1 MIIMRER
8 RKIASPLNLSEMIDP
23 KAMESFAM
31 KDDPG
36 CILTADRIV
45 YFTKEKEH
53 AGEVVTIT
61 TFSAF

>member
-8 RKIASPLNLSEMIDP
+8 RKIASPLNLSELIDQ
-23 KAMESFAM
+23 KAIESFAM

-36 CILTADRIV
+36 CILTADR
-45 YFTKEKEH
+45 FNNLLKEKEN